1 MRPTLLST
9 LFPYTTLFRSTLR
22 AIDGG
27 WLAQQND
34 DWSSAPALEAVT
46 RRAPSDEELETLKF
60 AWAVVRM
67 VRSNAIVYAN
77 SGATLGI
84 GAGQMSRMDSAR
96 YGALKHAEA
105 GLSLEGPAMA
115 SDAFFPFAVRL

>member
-60 AWAVVRM
+60 AWAVVRIDRKSTRLNSSH
-67 VRSNAIVYAN
+67 VAISYAVFC
-77 SGATLGI
+77 LRK
-84 GAGQMSRMDSAR
+84 QSAEEDVHIAAR
-96 YGALKHAEA
+96 
-105 GLSLEGPAMA
+105 
-115 SDAFFPFAVRL
+115 